1 MSPSSCNALPAIL
14 GDEALAILCGVIS
27 GVGLRQRV
35 VGLLLLGLAGAV
47 PACSP
52 VKPFVPDPSPIPPGQ
67 GRLWRVG
74 GLDTETTSASAPFS
88 RPAKRVL
95 KLPQAAPEPSRKA
108 GVLARE
114 GIATRGP
121 EGHTT
126 ELQSL

>member
-52 VKPFVPDPSPIPPGQ
+52 VKPFVPDPSPIPHGQ
-67 GRLWRVG
+67 GRLWQVE
-74 GLDTETTSASAPFS
+74 GLDIETSYVFANFT
-88 RPAKRVL
+88 RPATIDRQSCGERVC
-95 KLPQAAPEPSRKA
+95 P
-108 GVLARE
+108 
-114 GIATRGP
+114 
-121 EGHTT
+121 
-126 ELQSL
+126 